1 MEKLAL
7 LAGGRF
13 NTIHDS
19 LRIAGRLSQ
28 HLIFS

>member
-7 LAGGRF
+7 LAGGSF
-13 NTIHDS
+13 KTVHDS